1 MFQKQTEPKHF
12 ELKDL
17 TLSPDMKKNL
27 SYTDSLQWKNWVRVR
42 NKIKKIKSKI
52 ETSNLNVLF
61 SALS

>member
-27 SYTDSLQWKNWVRVR
+27 SYTDSLQWKNWIE
-42 NKIKKIKSKI
+42 NKI